1 MEFLANLNQLLFPT
15 RCISCSQLGETLCQV
30 CRGAWRYE
38 IQVVHIAR
46 NRGTELTV
54 RASLLYSP
62 IVQKVLL
69 GAKESGQKAC
79 DRLIS
84 EAISFGVG
92 DFLSSQSC
100 DYLIP
105 IPSRVSVV
113 RKRGRNFIEEIAQM
127 ASTSFRIPV
136 INSLAFQRSV
146 RDQSQLGF
154 GERWNNVEGAMVVKA
169 KSSLSGDVLL
179 VDDLLTTGATLSEAA
194 RALRYAGFTVKGA
207 VTAALAQPVR

>member
-1 MEFLANLNQLLFPT
+1 MDFLANLNQLLFPA
-15 RCISCSQLGETLCQV
+15 RCISCSQLGETLCRV
-30 CRGAWRYE
+30 CREEWRYK
-38 IQVVHIAR
+38 IHIVHIAR
-46 NRGTELTV
+46 NRAAELNV

-69 GAKESGQKAC
+69 GAKESGRRAC
-79 DRLIS
+79 DQLIS
-84 EAISFGVG
+84 EAIRFGLR

-105 IPSRVSVV
+105 IPSRASVV
-113 RKRGRNFIEEIAQM
+113 RKRGRSFIEEIAHT
-127 ASTSFRIPV
+127 ASSSFQIPV
-136 INSLAFQRSV
+136 ISPLAFQRRV
-146 RDQSQLGF
+146 RDQSQLSF

-169 KSSLSGDVLL
+169 KSSLSGEVLL